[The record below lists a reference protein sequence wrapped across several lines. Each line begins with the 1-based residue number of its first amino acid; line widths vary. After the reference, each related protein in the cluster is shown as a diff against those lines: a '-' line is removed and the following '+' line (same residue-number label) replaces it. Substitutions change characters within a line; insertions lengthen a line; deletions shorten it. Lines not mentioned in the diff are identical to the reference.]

1 MAKKKPKYFFAN
13 TFLNSGN
20 NIKSVDFAGL
30 TLNSR
35 KIKFCVS
42 NLTVSDRHD
51 AGKSHVSGPVLVGVN
66 LTKLDR
72 ANA

>member
-1 MAKKKPKYFFAN
+1 MNQKE
-13 TFLNSGN
+13 FLNKLQ
-20 NIKSVDFAGL
+20 IEL
-30 TLNSR
+30 ESR
-35 KIKFCVS
+35 QISNMS

-51 AGKSHVSGPVLVGVN
+51 AGKSHVSGPVLVGAN